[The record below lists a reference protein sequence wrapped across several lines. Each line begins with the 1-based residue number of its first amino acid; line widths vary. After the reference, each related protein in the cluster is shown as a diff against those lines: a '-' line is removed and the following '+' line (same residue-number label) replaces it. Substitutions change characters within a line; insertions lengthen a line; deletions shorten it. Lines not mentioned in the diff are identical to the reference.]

1 MSTLTPPAGSEV
13 IPFASAHADRV
24 EDCLI
29 FPNELS
35 AKVRLG
41 SLVGAASSGIVGA
54 VLLSQPSS
62 QEVAVPAILMGLS
75 FAGGLLSTWSPCG
88 YSSLCLLRPVGP
100 YSIRSLRKYTPTFLL
115 HGMGYAVGALI
126 LGCLLGMA
134 GGLLGFGG
142 VSFGA
147 LAVLGIA
154 GLAYGAHQLGFL
166 RVPYP
171 QRRAQV
177 PHDARQRFPVW
188 FIGGLYGLSLGLN
201 YLTYVQTP
209 ILYLVTAAAVLSG
222 NIGAAILLFAAFN
235 AGRFLPMAVNY
246 LPVSDISVQNWL
258 ARRQEGAALLDG
270 VLLVAAGAALLTF
283 AAL

>member
-1 MSTLTPPAGSEV
+1 MTTLTPPAGGKTLPYEPVSTE
-13 IPFASAHADRV
+13 SV
-24 EDCLI
+24 EDCSV
-29 FPNELS
+29 FPGEFSGRTRVAGLVS
-35 AKVRLG
+35 AVSAG
-41 SLVGAASSGIVGA
+41 VIGAG
-54 VLLSQPSS
+54 LLFQTTSYT
-62 QEVAVPAILMGLS
+62 VAVPAILAGIS
-75 FAGGLLSTWSPCG
+75 FVGGLLSTWSPCG

-100 YSIRSLRKYTPTFLL
+100 YSSRSIAKYTPTFLL
-115 HGMGYAVGALI
+115 HGAGYAVGALA
-126 LGCLLGMA
+126 LGSLLGLA
-134 GGLLGFGG
+134 GALLGFGG
-142 VSFGA
+142 VS
-147 LAVLGIA
+147 LAVLIGLGFL

-222 NIGAAILLFAAFN
+222 NVGTAILLFAAFN

-246 LPVSDISVQNWL
+246 LPVSDIAVQNWL
-258 ARRQEGAALLDG
+258 ARRQEGAAMLDG
-270 VLLVAAGAALLTF
+270 MLLVATGAALLTF

>member
-1 MSTLTPPAGSEV
+1 MPTLTPSAGSEV
-13 IPFASAHADRV
+13 IPFASVHTERV
-24 EDCLI
+24 EDCLV
-29 FPNELS
+29 FPSELS
-35 AKVRLG
+35 TKVRLG
-41 SLVGAASSGIVGA
+41 GLVTAASGGILGAA
-54 VLLSQPSS
+54 LLSQTSS
-62 QEVAVPAILMGLS
+62 QGVAVPALLMGLS
-75 FAGGLLSTWSPCG
+75 FVGGLLSTWSPCG

-100 YSIRSLRKYTPTFLL
+100 YSARSLVKYTPTFLL
-115 HGMGYAVGALI
+115 HGIGYAVGALI
-126 LGCLLGMA
+126 LGCVLGIA

-147 LAVLGIA
+147 LAGLGA
-154 GLAYGAHQLGFL
+154 VGLIYGAHQLGFL

-222 NIGAAILLFAAFN
+222 NIGAAILLFVAFN

-246 LPVSDISVQNWL
+246 LPVSDITVQNWL

-270 VLLVAAGAALLTF
+270 ALLVATGAALLTF

>member
-1 MSTLTPPAGSEV
+1 
-13 IPFASAHADRV
+13 
-24 EDCLI
+24 
-29 FPNELS
+29 
-35 AKVRLG
+35 
-41 SLVGAASSGIVGA
+41 
-54 VLLSQPSS
+54 
-62 QEVAVPAILMGLS
+62 MGLS
-75 FAGGLLSTWSPCG
+75 FIGGLLSTWSPCG

-100 YSIRSLRKYTPTFLL
+100 YSTRSIAKYSPTFLL
-115 HGMGYAVGALI
+115 HGAGYAVGALI
-126 LGCLLGMA
+126 LGCILGIA
-134 GGLLGFGG
+134 GGLLGFNG
-142 VSFGA
+142 VSLGA
-147 LAVLGIA
+147 LAGLGA
-154 GLAYGAHQLGFL
+154 GGLIYGAHQLGFL
-166 RVPYP
+166 SVPYP

-222 NIGAAILLFAAFN
+222 NVGAAILLFAAFN

-246 LPVSDISVQNWL
+246 LPVSDITVQNWL

-270 VLLVAAGAALLTF
+270 ILLVAAGAALLTF

>member
-1 MSTLTPPAGSEV
+1 MPTLTPPAGSEV
-13 IPFASAHADRV
+13 IPFASAHNERV
-24 EDCLI
+24 EDCI
-29 FPNELS
+29 VFPNELS
-35 AKVRLG
+35 AKVRFG
-41 SLVGAASSGIVGA
+41 GLVGAASAGSLGA
-54 VLLSQPSS
+54 VLLSQASS
-62 QEVAVPAILMGLS
+62 QSATVPAILMGLS
-75 FAGGLLSTWSPCG
+75 FVGGLLSTWSPCG

-100 YSIRSLRKYTPTFLL
+100 YSTRSIAKYTPTFLL
-115 HGMGYAVGALI
+115 HGVGYAVGALI
-126 LGCLLGMA
+126 LGCILGIA
-134 GGLLGFGG
+134 GGLLGFNG

-147 LAVLGIA
+147 LAGLGA
-154 GLAYGAHQLGFL
+154 GGLIYGAHQLGFL
-166 RVPYP
+166 SVPYP

-209 ILYLVTAAAVLSG
+209 ILYIVTAAAVLSG
-222 NIGAAILLFAAFN
+222 NVGAAILLFAAFN

-246 LPVSDISVQNWL
+246 LPVSDITVQNWL

-270 VLLVAAGAALLTF
+270 ILLVTAGAALLTF

>member
-1 MSTLTPPAGSEV
+1 MPTMTPPAGSEV
-13 IPFASAHADRV
+13 IPFASAHTERV
-24 EDCLI
+24 EDCLV

-35 AKVRLG
+35 AKVRFGGLI
-41 SLVGAASSGIVGA
+41 GAASAGSLGA
-54 VLLSQPSS
+54 VLLSQASS
-62 QEVAVPAILMGLS
+62 QGATVPAILMGLS
-75 FAGGLLSTWSPCG
+75 FIGGLLSTWSPCG

-100 YSIRSLRKYTPTFLL
+100 YSTRSIAKYSPTFLL
-115 HGMGYAVGALI
+115 HGAGYAVGALI
-126 LGCLLGMA
+126 LGCILGIA
-134 GGLLGFGG
+134 GGLLGFNG
-142 VSFGA
+142 VSLGA
-147 LAVLGIA
+147 LAGLGA
-154 GLAYGAHQLGFL
+154 GGLIYGAHQLGFL
-166 RVPYP
+166 SVPYP

-222 NIGAAILLFAAFN
+222 NVGAAILLFAAFN

-246 LPVSDISVQNWL
+246 LPVSDITVQNWL

-270 VLLVAAGAALLTF
+270 ILLVAAGAALLTF